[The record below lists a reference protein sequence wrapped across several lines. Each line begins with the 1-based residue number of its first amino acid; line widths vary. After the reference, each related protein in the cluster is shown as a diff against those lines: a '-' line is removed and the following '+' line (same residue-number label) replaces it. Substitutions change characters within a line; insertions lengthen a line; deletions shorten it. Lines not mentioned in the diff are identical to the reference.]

1 MRLLSSLPCCAPSP
15 AQKDYTGPLNQ
26 AEARYR
32 CGGDYAGL
40 CDIKV
45 AYLDKDKK
53 LFGHGLCQYPS
64 LTTILTRIGS
74 AMGLFNGILITLRSN
89 IRSSCPP
96 PNFYACPAPNE
107 EFMLYSP
114 VTDGSSGSCT

>member
-1 MRLLSSLPCCAPSP
+1 M
-15 AQKDYTGPLNQ
+15 
-26 AEARYR
+26 
-32 CGGDYAGL
+32 
-40 CDIKV
+40 

-89 IRSSCPP
+89 IRSSCP
-96 PNFYACPAPNE
+96 NSYACPLPNGG
-107 EFMLYSP
+107 FVLCSP

>member
-1 MRLLSSLPCCAPSP
+1 MRPILIPPLCCAPTP
-15 AQKDYTGPLNQ
+15 AQKDYTGPLNR

-45 AYLDKDKK
+45 AYLDQDKK

-96 PNFYACPAPNE
+96 PNSYAYPA
-107 EFMLYSP
+107 SQ
-114 VTDGSSGSCT
+114 